1 VAVVAVV
8 AVAIL
13 VVVLTN
19 TGAKRSV
26 APAPAPVPA
35 PAPAPARA
43 QPPALPA
50 PTGPEQFGANVN
62 WLFDSDLY
70 PPSLVAAQLQ
80 KLEQTGATVARTD
93 ALWER
98 AEPAAPVA
106 GVHHYDWSFDDAI
119 ATALAEHGLQW
130 LAILDYTAPWALSVP
145 GQDHSPPSS
154 DAGYAAF
161 AAAFAGRY
169 GAGGSFWASHRGL
182 TAEPVQSFEIWNEP
196 DNPQFWVPEPDPA
209 GYAGLYLASRAAIKA
224 VDPGARVL
232 IGGLAHPTAFLPA
245 LLSARPDL
253 AGHID
258 GVAIH
263 PYGPTPGAVLSD
275 VRNARGTLRSLGL
288 SSVPLYVTEFGWATQ
303 PPGGVA
309 YAPATV
315 RPGYISTTVAGLG
328 HSGCGIAAATLYT
341 WVTPERNL
349 RDRGDWYG
357 ISPPSGG
364 SSPGIT
370 AFAAGV
376 KAASGPGGSC
386 G

>member
-1 VAVVAVV
+1 VAVV
-8 AVAIL
+8 AVA
-13 VVVLTN
+13 VVVLLLTN
-19 TGAKRSV
+19 RASKPTV
-26 APAPAPVPA
+26 APAPPPE
-35 PAPAPARA
+35 
-43 QPPALPA
+43 PPALPA
-50 PTGPEQFGANVN
+50 PTGPEQFGVNVN

-70 PPSLVAAQLQ
+70 PPALVAAQLQ
-80 KLEQTGATVARTD
+80 ELEQTGATVARTD

-154 DAGYAAF
+154 DADYAAF
-161 AAAFAGRY
+161 ATAFAGRY
-169 GAGGSFWASHRGL
+169 GAGGSFWASHPDL
-182 TAEPVQSFEIWNEP
+182 TAEPVRSFEIWNEP

-209 GYAGLYLASRAAIKA
+209 RYAGLYLAARAAIKA

-263 PYGPTPGAVLSD
+263 PYGPTPAAVLAD
-275 VRNARGTLRSLGL
+275 VRHARATLHSLGL
-288 SSVPLYVTEFGWATQ
+288 GSVPLYVTEFGWATQ

-309 YAPATV
+309 YAPALL
-315 RPGYISTTVAGLG
+315 RPGYISATVAGLG

-341 WVTPERNL
+341 WVTPERNPL
-349 RDRGDWYG
+349 DRGDWYG

-364 SSPGIT
+364 SSPAVT
-370 AFAAGV
+370 AFATGV
-376 KAASGPGGSC
+376 KAAGGASGPVGSC
-386 G
+386 R